1 MFGLGGFDSRDIE
14 SEMMGKLRAIAA
26 IEPIKGD
33 AVFVTDFVCRVDG
46 QRANSGL
53 ILAIPVL
60 FQIGPSR
67 EFSLV
72 NSKSFASVA

>member
-1 MFGLGGFDSRDIE
+1 MSGLGSFDARDFDR
-14 SEMMGKLRAIAA
+14 EMMGESRSIVA

-67 EFSLV
+67 ELSLIDPE
-72 NSKSFASVA
+72 SFASVA